1 MISDVT
7 TQPFEVVLR
16 QHHGL
21 IGHVARRYIR
31 LLPGSGL
38 DVEDLDAAGMWGL
51 YRAHQTYRPEVA
63 KWSTYASI
71 CIRGEISRLFR
82 KLRPKTV
89 PLDAPI
95 SEDDER
101 NWLDLLP
108 GGEFDETQALVNE
121 YISGLSLRDRTIV
134 LMRLAGYPQCEI
146 AQRVGLS
153 QVQVSRVLREIGN
166 RYLSERYTAYTA
178 KKGGTKVR
186 TAATD
191 GLPSLDAFTWV
202 RPHEQQSAI
211 RITRNGIRITG
222 DVAQRLDRNMR
233 VEVGFAPGYL
243 AVRNNERGWRL
254 KTEKGTS
261 SLVIPGKRIS
271 QEVSR
276 HGIAPGTVLR
286 AEWSDKLQC
295 VLSRV
300 E

>member
-1 MISDVT
+1 MMSDVT
-7 TQPFEVVLR
+7 TQPFEMVLR

-38 DVEDLDAAGMWGL
+38 DFEDLDAAGMLGL
-51 YRAHQTYRPEVA
+51 YRAHQTYRPEIA

-82 KLRPKTV
+82 KRRPKTV
-89 PLDAPI
+89 PLDAPV

-108 GGEFDETQALVNE
+108 EGEFDFTQPEVNE
-121 YISGLSLRDRTIV
+121 FISGLSSRDRTIV
-134 LMRLAGYPQCEI
+134 LLRLTGYPQSEI
-146 AQRVGLS
+146 AHKVGLS

-166 RYLSERYTAYTA
+166 RYLSERYTA
-178 KKGGTKVR
+178 KKGGAKVQ

-202 RPHEQQSAI
+202 RPYEQQSAI

-222 DVAQRLDRNMR
+222 DVAQKLDRNMR
-233 VEVGFAPGYL
+233 VEVGFAPGGYL

-254 KTEKGTS
+254 KPEKGTS
-261 SLVIPGKRIS
+261 SLIIPGKRIS
-271 QEVSR
+271 REISR
-276 HGIAPGTVLR
+276 HGIEPGTVLR
-286 AEWSDKLQC
+286 
-295 VLSRV
+295 
-300 E
+300 

>member
-101 NWLDLLP
+101 NGLDLLP
-108 GGEFDETQALVNE
+108 GGEFDATQASVNE
-121 YISGLSLRDRTIV
+121 FISGLSPWERTIV
-134 LMRLAGYPQCEI
+134 LLRLAGYPQSVI

-153 QVQVSRVLREIGN
+153 QRQVSRVLRELGN
-166 RYLSERYTAYTA
+166 RYLSERYTA
-178 KKGGTKVR
+178 KKGGAKVR

-243 AVRNNERGWRL
+243 AVRNSERGWRL
-254 KTEKGTS
+254 KTDKGTS
-261 SLVIPGKRIS
+261 SLIIPGKRIS
-271 QEVSR
+271 REISR
-276 HGIAPGTVLR
+276 HGIEPGTVLR
-286 AEWSDKLQC
+286 AEWNDKLQC